1 MQDRGDSIAGLV
13 RDHLR
18 EQLLPAFQ
26 EIGEERW
33 SERVRSMRLHEAPPR
48 DGADALDKYSPLVRK
63 QYKTALRERRV
74 GARARAPS
82 FKAFYAKLWSN
93 FVRKPHVA
101 SGEWFTTATLRD
113 QTDIAMEA
121 TQAAFAEM
129 AARMVH
135 IDEDGQVIA
144 GDDSDSFASVRTTET
159 YAARAAERRPAR
171 AASRMSSVDERDERD
186 GYDGRDEHDERD
198 EIAPEDSASGGV
210 DAPGASARAADD
222 DRITVDVGDD
232 WRPAERSEVD
242 SRARPREEEPS
253 RAASSAVSRAE
264 SSKQSREGSSPPRSR
279 ADGMPSSRAG
289 EGRARGERRRG
300 GEAAPSRDCALDL
313 G

>member
-1 MQDRGDSIAGLV
+1 M

-33 SERVRSMRLHEAPPR
+33 SERVRSMRLHEAPPK
-48 DGADALDKYSPLVRK
+48 DGADLLDKYSPLVRK

-82 FKAFYAKLWSN
+82 FKAYYAKLWSN
-93 FVRKPHVA
+93 FIRKPHVV

-121 TQAAFAEM
+121 AQAAFAEM

-135 IDEDGQVIA
+135 VGEDGNVIA
-144 GDDSDSFASVRTTET
+144 GDDSESFASVRTTET
-159 YAARAAERRPAR
+159 YAARAVERGATRVAP
-171 AASRMSSVDERDERD
+171 MSSLR
-186 GYDGRDEHDERD
+186 

-210 DAPGASARAADD
+210 DARVTGACAADE
-222 DRITVDVGDD
+222 DRIMSDLGKD
-232 WRPAERSEVD
+232 WDSTEGPETT
-242 SRARPREEEPS
+242 SRALSRPSSRPPS
-253 RAASSAVSRAE
+253 HADT
-264 SSKQSREGSSPPRSR
+264 SPPRSR
-279 ADGMPSSRAG
+279 VTLATKHSEPLQRSRFDKESTRKVESIHA
-289 EGRARGERRRG
+289 EG
-300 GEAAPSRDCALDL
+300 CILDL
-313 G
+313 D